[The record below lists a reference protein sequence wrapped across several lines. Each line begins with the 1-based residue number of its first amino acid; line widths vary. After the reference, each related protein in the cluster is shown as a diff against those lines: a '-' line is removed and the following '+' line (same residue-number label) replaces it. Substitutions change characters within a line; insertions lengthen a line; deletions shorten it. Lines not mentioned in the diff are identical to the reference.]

1 MEQSNLNN
9 QELWGGGVWKL
20 YISRA
25 LTAWGDRLWSF
36 GLGLLLFK
44 IFPENLTIVAAFG
57 LIDSLASITLGAVIG
72 SWIDAS
78 NRLKAAKTF
87 LVVQNLFVAIDCCI
101 FAVYFHWSSEI
112 VEQFGEWIKV
122 VIAIVTIILALLS
135 HLASAGSKIV
145 VEKDWIVVISGGN
158 DDKLAKLNSI
168 FRTIDLLCHTV
179 APSLTGVLFSTAT
192 YAVTAV
198 AIAGWNIVSV
208 VAEYALL
215 VSIYQQF
222 SDLAKKEIKEDEEKE
237 QKNSKKLSNLTGSYR
252 SWSYFF
258 NHSVRNAGLGL
269 AFLYMTVLGFD
280 STTWAYSLQQCVPEY
295 VLGVLVAASALVGIV
310 GSLAFPLLRHCLGNS
325 ERTGVM
331 GMMCLVASL
340 SLCVV
345 SVWLPGSPF
354 DPTNANA
361 NIENAL
367 LNNSTSNATTVTTVE
382 RCSEELRPDV
392 TSVSVLLSGIIAAR
406 FGLWLADLSITQIV
420 QENVIESQRGAIGG
434 VQTSLNSSFNLM
446 KFCLVLIMP
455 QENMFGILIILSFI
469 FICFGAISLTSYAC
483 KEGKLASCSQYR
495 ATRTDE
501 DSL

>member
-1 MEQSNLNN
+1 
-9 QELWGGGVWKL
+9 
-20 YISRA
+20 
-25 LTAWGDRLWSF
+25 
-36 GLGLLLFK
+36 
-44 IFPENLTIVAAFG
+44 
-57 LIDSLASITLGAVIG
+57 
-72 SWIDAS
+72 
-78 NRLKAAKTF
+78 
-87 LVVQNLFVAIDCCI
+87 
-101 FAVYFHWSSEI
+101 
-112 VEQFGEWIKV
+112 
-122 VIAIVTIILALLS
+122 
-135 HLASAGSKIV
+135 
-145 VEKDWIVVISGGN
+145 
-158 DDKLAKLNSI
+158 
-168 FRTIDLLCHTV
+168 
-179 APSLTGVLFSTAT
+179 
-192 YAVTAV
+192 
-198 AIAGWNIVSV
+198 
-208 VAEYALL
+208 
-215 VSIYQQF
+215 
-222 SDLAKKEIKEDEEKE
+222 
-237 QKNSKKLSNLTGSYR
+237 
-252 SWSYFF
+252 
-258 NHSVRNAGLGL
+258 
-269 AFLYMTVLGFD
+269 
-280 STTWAYSLQQCVPEY
+280 
-295 VLGVLVAASALVGIV
+295 
-310 GSLAFPLLRHCLGNS
+310 
-325 ERTGVM
+325 
-331 GMMCLVASL
+331 MMCLVASL

-367 LNNSTSNATTVTTVE
+367 SNNSTSNATIVTTVE